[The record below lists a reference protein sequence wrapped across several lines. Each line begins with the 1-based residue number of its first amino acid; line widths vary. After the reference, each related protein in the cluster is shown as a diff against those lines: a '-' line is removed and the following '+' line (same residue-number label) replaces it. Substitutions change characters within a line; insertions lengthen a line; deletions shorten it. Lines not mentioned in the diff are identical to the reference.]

1 MDMSLPYTLSRV
13 GSKIDPLRIAV
24 FISGGG
30 SGLDAL
36 LKFQTEIPRSHQT
49 VLVISEDPN
58 AGGQIFCEQNDVTF
72 VGIRLPNIPE
82 KSLQRLTH
90 EEQIE
95 VKLAEY
101 NVELIVLSGYMRIL
115 TPSFVKKWK
124 GRLVNIH
131 PSLLPKYPGAHAHRD
146 ALADSATVS
155 GCTVHLVDEGVDE
168 GLILASEAVEV
179 LPNDTISDLQNR
191 IKIIEHK
198 LYPQII
204 DDLCS
209 GKIQL

>member
-1 MDMSLPYTLSRV
+1 MPLPYTLPRV
-13 GSKIDPLRIAV
+13 GSGNEPLRIAV

-30 SGLDAL
+30 SGLAAL
-36 LKFQTEIPRSHQT
+36 LKFQAETPRLHNT

-58 AGGQIFCEQNDVTF
+58 AGGQVFCEENDVTF
-72 VGIRLPNIPE
+72 VGIRLPNISD
-82 KSLQRLTH
+82 KSLRRLSH
-90 EEQIE
+90 EEEIE
-95 VKLAEY
+95 VKLVEY
-101 NVELIVLSGYMRIL
+101 DVELIVLSGYMRIL
-115 TPSFVKKWK
+115 TPNFVKKWK

-146 ALADSATVS
+146 ALADGATVS
-155 GCTVHLVDEGVDE
+155 GCTVHLVDEGVDS
-168 GLILASEAVEV
+168 GQILASEMVEV
-179 LPNDTISDLQNR
+179 LPTDSLSDLQNR

-209 GKIQL
+209 GKIQF